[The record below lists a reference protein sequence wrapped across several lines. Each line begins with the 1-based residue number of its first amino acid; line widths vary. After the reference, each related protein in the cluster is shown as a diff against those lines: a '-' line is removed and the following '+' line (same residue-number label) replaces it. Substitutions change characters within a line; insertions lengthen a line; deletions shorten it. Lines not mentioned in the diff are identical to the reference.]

1 MIRPAKAQ
9 IMTMAQRI
17 ASKASNKGNL
27 GLAAAITTYLI
38 WGFLPLYFK
47 QLTFVP
53 PLELIGW
60 RIVFTLPLCLIFIRV
75 RRQAS
80 DLVAA
85 LTTPRVMRNLCISA
99 MLIGCNWLFYVKAI
113 NGGHLLASSMGYYI
127 CPLINVL
134 LGTVFLGERLSRVQW
149 LAVASAA
156 IGIAVLLSG
165 AADTLG
171 VALSIAVSFALYGL
185 VRKVTPVGSVPGLT
199 IESGLLFLPAVAV
212 LIWYARSPAGS
223 VMAGGPGVGA
233 LLFGC
238 GVLTAVP
245 LLLFAV
251 AARKLDLSLMGF
263 IQFIAPTIVFLL
275 GHFVFREPLDT
286 VRLTCFVMIWIA
298 IALFSWDMLR
308 RSGRSGQ
315 HAPA

>member
-1 MIRPAKAQ
+1 
-9 IMTMAQRI
+9 MAQRI

-60 RIVFTLPLCLIFIRV
+60 RIVFTLPLCLIFIRA

-80 DLVAA
+80 DLAAA

-113 NGGHLLASSMGYYI
+113 NSGHLLASSMGYYI

-156 IGIAVLLSG
+156 VGIAVLLSG

-171 VALSIAVSFALYGL
+171 VALSIAFSFALYGL

-223 VMAGGPGVGA
+223 VMAGGPMAGSLAVGA

-308 RSGRSGQ
+308 RSGQTRSGQ
-315 HAPA
+315 QTPA